1 MSVEKET
8 KQRNKAGKLLVMK
21 LQNKCLLI
29 MIIIINLMN
38 ILSELKEEISAWC
51 GDLGIPEWG
60 GNVENFKLEQN
71 YRRHLIPV

>member
-51 GDLGIPEWG
+51 RDLGIPEWG